1 MYMYIHL
8 CLFIFNQRQSN
19 SRARIAPSNLPA
31 DQECPCPWYSP
42 WQFFLPTRV
51 YKYCA
56 YDCISKGTKDV
67 IYIHVYITTYHT
79 CTQIHIYTC
88 EYLHTHK
95 NILIRTYVYIMM
107 HTQSFIHTLTNANM
121 NIYIHITYK
130 YTTFYTYILVQP
142 NTCVRSN
149 THTYIHINT
158 FIMTKACAQSLSW
171 LSYVVRRCILT
182 LFWRS
187 LLAPCS
193 TK

>member
-1 MYMYIHL
+1 MYAWAQMHSPPSAGLDHYTHRHTYMQIYVYMYMFIHL
-8 CLFIFNQRQSN
+8 CLFIFNQRQSD

-79 CTQIHIYTC
+79 CTQIHIHTC

-95 NILIRTYVYIMM
+95 NILIRTCILIHNDAYTIL
-107 HTQSFIHTLTNANM
+107 HTYTYKCKHEYIHTH
-121 NIYIHITYK
+121 HI
-130 YTTFYTYILVQP
+130 
-142 NTCVRSN
+142 
-149 THTYIHINT
+149 
-158 FIMTKACAQSLSW
+158 
-171 LSYVVRRCILT
+171 
-182 LFWRS
+182 
-187 LLAPCS
+187 
-193 TK
+193 